1 MSRPY
6 NIYDVR
12 KYNSNGVTK
21 WVVDGEYGFN
31 TFSVEE
37 FPYECM
43 ARRAYS
49 EGLHASDM
57 PECNG
62 CSGMKRC
69 GKVVSA

>member
-1 MSRPY
+1 MSKGY
-6 NIYDVR
+6 NIYDVH

-43 ARRAYS
+43 VRRAYS
-49 EGLHASDM
+49 DGARLSDM

-62 CSGMKRC
+62 CVGMKRC
-69 GKVVSA
+69 TKGVTA